1 MEQLQILCNEVIVLI
16 IIMTTVETEKDADRL
31 SKELVENKL
40 AACVSVFPV
49 RSTYYWMEK
58 IVEKQPEFL
67 LIIKTLE
74 EKVSEA
80 IKYLKENH
88 PYSVPEIVTIKAEAH
103 GKYVDWMLGYLLGLE
118 FKK

>member
-1 MEQLQILCNEVIVLI
+1 MIIV
-16 IIMTTVETEKDADRL
+16 MTTVETEKDASRI
-31 SKELVENKL
+31 SRELVEKAL

-49 RSTYYWMEK
+49 ESTYYWQGR
-58 IVEKQPEFL
+58 IVEKQPELL

-74 EKVSEA
+74 EKVSDV

-103 GKYVDWMLGYLLGLE
+103 GEYAHWMVNYLILQSSQ
-118 FKK
+118 